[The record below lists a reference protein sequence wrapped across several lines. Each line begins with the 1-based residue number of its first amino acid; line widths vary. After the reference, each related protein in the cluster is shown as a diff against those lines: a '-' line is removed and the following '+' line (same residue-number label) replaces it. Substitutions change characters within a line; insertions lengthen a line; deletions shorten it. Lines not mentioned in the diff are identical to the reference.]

1 MNFTWNYPI
10 YLIRHEGGYASVA
23 VDSSGD
29 EARFAVAV
37 FTSVSGAEAFMAA
50 AEFQGEPQ
58 ALGSD
63 REFAQFL
70 AALRPPFTEVAF
82 DSAPEGPNVN
92 ARWTAGVADL
102 LEKHLAGKLD
112 LSPFSYPVYVLDQDQ
127 GYASIEGGDEQM
139 VAIALFTDRDLAEK
153 YRSGAGIN
161 ASLHA
166 LDAPDQLTDLLRS
179 LSEAVTAVAL
189 NPTADGGQ
197 RHAKTCV
204 PVATL
209 LEKYLGGA

>member
-1 MNFTWNYPI
+1 MSFTWNYPI

-23 VDSSGD
+23 VDGDDD

-37 FTSVSGAEAFMAA
+37 FTALSGAEAFMAA
-50 AEFQGEPQ
+50 AQFQGEPQ

-92 ARWTAGVADL
+92 AQWTAGVADL
-102 LEKHLAGKLD
+102 LEKHLPAAN
-112 LSPFSYPVYVLDQDQ
+112 SPWDYPVYVLDE
-127 GYASIEGGDEQM
+127 GKGHASIDGGGDEKM
-139 VAIALFTDRDLAEK
+139 VAVALFTDRDLAET
-153 YRSGAGIN
+153 YLRGAKID

-166 LDAPDQLTDLLRS
+166 LDDPGELADLLRS
-179 LSEAVTAVAL
+179 LSATATAVAL
-189 NPTADGGQ
+189 NPTVDGGQ